1 MNQEQAVAE
10 KENLEFLVQRYRQ
23 LVPSIE
29 LTTRV
34 SETIHK
40 IIIYREEVHKVT
52 KWMTEVKTSDIAP
65 EQLHQIQREHEERV
79 TRLEAEKSALLDEAR
94 SVAPALAMPKALS
107 QQVNQLQG
115 DFTLVSERAKQN
127 MHVLQEQT
135 RALARSCEDLKREIL
150 ELLALAES
158 NFSSFEKYSSPADLM
173 EALRQKEEQHR
184 SYMNRTQELLGKLK
198 QYQFED
204 SKFTEE
210 VTKIEKQTHIV
221 FNKVDEKSTRLKCA
235 ANKALKIAE
244 HVAATDLTDSTSSDV
259 KARVEQIVTHVEDED
274 LAEILP
280 LLPKVAQDLN
290 AAQQQLV
297 KIQHT
302 EKAHQTLLSAIDDEL
317 KQAETQV
324 NELSYTTPTFSKVE
338 DCRSYLQ
345 KMSSISTTTRSHVSN
360 IENVARMEDLPQEA
374 PQKIE
379 EVRSTFWICLFSSFF
394 FIRWTMVQS
403 IAAIMQ
409 R

>member
-1 MNQEQAVAE
+1 MSQEQAIAE

-29 LTTRV
+29 LTTKV

-52 KWMTEVKTSDIAP
+52 KWMTEVKTSDIP
-65 EQLHQIQREHEERV
+65 LDQLHQIQREHEERV
-79 TRLEAEKSALLDEAR
+79 TKLEAEKTALLDEAR
-94 SVAPALAMPKALS
+94 RVAPALAMPKALS

-127 MHVLQEQT
+127 MHALEEQT

-158 NFSSFEKYSSPADLM
+158 NYTSFDKYATPAELM
-173 EALRQKEEQHR
+173 DALRLKEEQHR
-184 SYMNRTQELLGKLK
+184 KYMDRTQELLSKLK

-221 FNKVDEKSTRLKCA
+221 FNKVDEKSTKLKCA

-244 HVAATDLTDSTSSDV
+244 HVAATDLADSSSTG
-259 KARVEQIVTHVEDED
+259 KARVEQIVTEVDDED

-280 LLPKVAQDLN
+280 MLPKVAQDIN
-290 AAQQQLV
+290 VAQQQLV

-302 EKAHQTLLSAIDDEL
+302 EKAQQALLGAIEDEI
-317 KQAETQV
+317 KEAEIQV
-324 NELSYTTPTFSKVE
+324 GDLSYTTPSFSKVE

-345 KMSSISTTTRSHVSN
+345 KVSSITTNAQSHVTSVDN
-360 IENVARMEDLPQEA
+360 MARMEDLPEEA
-374 PQKIE
+374 PQKIQ
-379 EVRSTFWICLFSSFF
+379 EVSQYVGLFSNSG
-394 FIRWTMVQS
+394 RTLLLVYMG
-403 IAAIMQ
+403 
-409 R
+409 

>member
-1 MNQEQAVAE
+1 MSQEQAVAE

-29 LTTRV
+29 LTTKV

-52 KWMTEVKTSDIAP
+52 KWMTEVRTSDIAP

-94 SVAPALAMPKALS
+94 RVAPVLAMPKALS

-115 DFTLVSERAKQN
+115 DFTLVSERAKEN
-127 MHVLQEQT
+127 MHALNEQT
-135 RALARSCEDLKREIL
+135 KALARSCEDLKREIL

-158 NFSSFEKYSSPADLM
+158 NYTTFDKYSSPAELM
-173 EALRQKEEQHR
+173 EALHKKEEQHR
-184 SYMNRTQELLGKLK
+184 QYMNKTQELLGKLK
-198 QYQFED
+198 QFQFED

-235 ANKALKIAE
+235 ANKALKISE
-244 HVAATDLTDSTSSDV
+244 HVAATDLTDATTEA
-259 KARVEQIVTHVEDED
+259 KAKVEQIVTEVQDED

-280 LLPKVAQDLN
+280 MLPKVVQDIN
-290 AAQQQLV
+290 TAQQQLV

-302 EKAHQTLLSAIDDEL
+302 EKAHQSLLTAIDDEL

-324 NELSYTTPTFSKVE
+324 NELSYTTPTFSKVD

-345 KMSSISTTTRSHVSN
+345 KISTITTNSRSHISN
-360 IENVARMEDLPQEA
+360 IENVGRMQDLPQEA

-379 EVRSTFWICLFSSFF
+379 EVRLWIQKK
-394 FIRWTMVQS
+394 IY
-403 IAAIMQ
+403 
-409 R
+409 